1 MRTRALRTRASAIGR
16 HALTLLTP
24 QQTPTAQEFGV
35 GARITLAVMR
45 DDFADVI
52 VAALAETSTE
62 GLSTQTDE
70 VSTFVGGDEQ
80 SIVRFLVQLIA
91 RAAASGAHVSATVT
105 FSRGCPG
112 EVACSPGL
120 ARTSEVPTA
129 EATGQAAVA
138 QWALYPLSDSAGA
151 DHMRDIYAA
160 IEHAKEL
167 GTYAGS
173 AHFVTTLRGDLADV
187 IATAAAGWVLV
198 GRSVAHVTSHLT
210 VSLNSPSAVSA

>member
-1 MRTRALRTRASAIGR
+1 MTDTLASSLAT
-16 HALTLLTP
+16 APLP
-24 QQTPTAQEFGV
+24 TPTPQEFGV
-35 GARITLAVMR
+35 GARVTLAVMR

-52 VAALAETSTE
+52 VAALAETDAS
-62 GLSTQTDE
+62 GLVAETDE

-80 SIVRFLVQLIA
+80 SIVRFLVQLIG
-91 RAAASGAHVSATVT
+91 RAAASGTHVSATVT

-120 ARTSEVPTA
+120 AREAAVPTA
-129 EATGQAAVA
+129 EPTGLAAIA
-138 QWALYPLSDSAGA
+138 QWALYPLSDAPTA

-160 IEHAKEL
+160 IDYAKEL

-173 AHFVTTLRGDLADV
+173 QHFATTLRGDLADV

-210 VSLNSPSAVSA
+210 VSLNSPSAVRA